1 MSQVEQNRVVENA
14 LSPSHVGRRNKPRKP
29 KPAKVAATLP
39 PAAAQPQIKLQLLC
53 GGIALM
59 AGVWAYWPTLVE
71 IVSAWEREAD
81 YSHGYLVVPLA
92 LGFLWIRRGA
102 YPGFASPAYILGMG
116 LLATSVLTRYLG
128 ARFYYDFIDGYSFLI
143 WLAAMVALLGGRKL
157 LWWTLPSIGFLFFM
171 IPLPFGIEMAMSQ
184 PLQRIATKLSCAGLQ
199 ILGQPAFAEGNVILL
214 GDQQI
219 EVAQACSG
227 LRLFMSV
234 VALAYAFV
242 VVGRLPDLRKER
254 LDFIQFLRGRFSKTV
269 QGGLADDGEPASP
282 QSQRAM
288 WENVILLASIAPIAI
303 LANAARIVVT
313 GLLFQFSSGDV
324 AHKFSHDFA
333 GYAMIPLAAAMF
345 GLMLWYMGK
354 LIHEEEVMEMSA
366 MMRETKI

>member
-1 MSQVEQNRVVENA
+1 VG
-14 LSPSHVGRRNKPRKP
+14 GRRKPRKP
-29 KPAKVAATLP
+29 KPAKAAATLP
-39 PAAAQPQIKLQLLC
+39 ATAEQPRIGLQLC
-53 GGIALM
+53 FGGIALI
-59 AGVWAYWPTLVE
+59 AGVWAYWPTLVA

-92 LGFLWIRRGA
+92 LVFLWIRRGA
-102 YPGFASPAYILGMG
+102 YPGFASPAYILGIG
-116 LLATSVLTRYLG
+116 LLATSVLARYLG
-128 ARFYYDFIDGYSFLI
+128 ARFYYDFIDGYSFLL
-143 WLAAMVALLGGRKL
+143 WLAAMVALLGGRKV

-199 ILGQPAFAEGNVILL
+199 VLGQPAFAEGNVILL

-219 EVAQACSG
+219 LVAEACSG

-242 VVGRLPDLRKER
+242 AVGRLPDLRKER
-254 LDFIQFLRGRFSKTV
+254 LDFIQFLRGKLSKTV
-269 QGGLADDGEPASP
+269 QGGLVDDGGP
-282 QSQRAM
+282 QSQRTL
-288 WENVILLASIAPIAI
+288 WENAILLTSIAPIAI
-303 LANAARIVVT
+303 LANATRIVVT
-313 GLLFQFSSGDV
+313 GLLFQFSSGEV

-354 LIHEEEVMEMSA
+354 LFREEEVMDMSA